1 MWSCRKPLAERRA
14 GRMVRP
20 TIAGFILVAFS
31 SVLLSAQAMIA
42 SSGIESSQTVPTIR
56 VTTQLVLLDAL
67 VESKKPGSFVGTLTK
82 EDFQLSEDGVP
93 QSISYFSH
101 DELPLSI
108 VFLFDLTDTVRPVLK
123 PLARGARDI
132 LTHLKPLDETAI
144 MVFDSHTELLQDFTT
159 DRSLAAGA
167 IDRASRM
174 KTDEGT
180 FIHEDMYEAAQQ
192 AMRSKIPG
200 SRRVLIW
207 LTDGTA
213 NLANSYTRSVI
224 GKHAPVLLHTRED
237 ASDKLLRWG
246 VVVAGLMDESPESN
260 AAIFAGN
267 SDPWSMLGGTYT
279 GDVRRYAEMT
289 GGPVLE
295 AGSKDTAIRLAALI
309 DQLRDR
315 YTLGYKPAAAQPEG
329 TFCRL
334 KLQLQP
340 EFFRE
345 RPGLKKKNMVVRTKR
360 GYYR

>member
-1 MWSCRKPLAERRA
+1 
-14 GRMVRP
+14 V
-20 TIAGFILVAFS
+20 T
-31 SVLLSAQAMIA
+31 A
-42 SSGIESSQTVPTIR
+42 STTAPAIR

-67 VESKKPGSFVGTLTK
+67 VESKKPGSFIGTLTR
-82 EDFQLSEDGVP
+82 EDFQLLEDGVP
-93 QSISYFSH
+93 QSITYFSH

-123 PLARGARDI
+123 PLARGAGEI
-132 LTHLKPLDETAI
+132 LGHLKPEDETAI

-159 DRSLAAGA
+159 DRSLAAAA
-167 IDRASRM
+167 IEKASHM

-180 FIHEDMYEAAQQ
+180 FIDEDMYEAVQQ
-192 AMRSKIPG
+192 ATRSKILG

-237 ASDKLLRWG
+237 ATDKLLRHG
-246 VVVAGLMDESPESN
+246 VVVAGLMDESPETN

-267 SDPWSMLGGTYT
+267 FDSFSLLGGTYI
-279 GDVRRYAEMT
+279 GDVRRYAELT
-289 GGPVLE
+289 GGPVVE
-295 AGSKDTAIRLAALI
+295 AESKHTAIRLGTLI

-315 YTLGYKPAAAQPEG
+315 YTLGYKPAAVKPEG
-329 TFCRL
+329 TFC
-334 KLQLQP
+334 KLQLQLQP
-340 EFFRE
+340 KFFRD
-345 RPGLKKKNMVVRTKR
+345 RPALKKRNLIVKTRR